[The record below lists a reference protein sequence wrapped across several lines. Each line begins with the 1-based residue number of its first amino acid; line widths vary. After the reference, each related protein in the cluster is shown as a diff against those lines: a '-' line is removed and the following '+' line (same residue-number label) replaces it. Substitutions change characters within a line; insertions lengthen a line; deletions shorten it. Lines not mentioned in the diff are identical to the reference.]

1 MGINNYPGEKP
12 LIPNQTYKIVWD
24 GVEYECLATT
34 GAPDDAEYVEI
45 YMGNLSPM
53 GGEDTGEPFII
64 AYMEESGMNQ
74 FMIGTP
80 EEGERHKLKIY
91 QGDSVETIHQIPS
104 KYIDAYTKPE
114 IDSKL
119 ENISF
124 EVDSSLSA
132 TSTNPVEN
140 KVVNSAIVTLTSAI
154 GANTDSIAAHST
166 AIGNLQTAI
175 EEIEEVTSAEIQ
187 ALFAS

>member
-1 MGINNYPGEKP
+1 MEALDQTIGNKADKNDLNNY
-12 LIPNQTYKIVWD
+12 
-24 GVEYECLATT
+24 
-34 GAPDDAEYVEI
+34 
-45 YMGNLSPM
+45 
-53 GGEDTGEPFII
+53 
-64 AYMEESGMNQ
+64 
-74 FMIGTP
+74 
-80 EEGERHKLKIY
+80 
-91 QGDSVETIHQIPS
+91 
-104 KYIDAYTKPE
+104 YTKPE

-154 GANTDSIAAHST
+154 GANTDSITAHST
-166 AIGNLQTAI
+166 AIANLQTAI

-187 ALFAS
+187 ALFSGTGLEIPPGEGDDLPDPVED